1 MYLPIVRA
9 RMDSDSFPYAET
21 DVAELAI
28 CHISEPD
35 LDFKLLFEM
44 DKTFVRNDSEKR

>member
-1 MYLPIVRA
+1 MRQRFSDFIRFLPIMYLPIVRT

-21 DVAELAI
+21 DDAELAI

-35 LDFKLLFEM
+35 LDFK
-44 DKTFVRNDSEKR
+44 TFI